1 MIRPGILLYGYSPD
15 HACDGMIDV
24 KPVMEV
30 KSRIGSVKKLPK
42 GTCISYGRTYT
53 LERDSVVAA
62 VPIGYA
68 DGLNRTALQPPG
80 VRFSERSAGTPDR
93 SGLHG
98 YVHDRRHRHPRCEDR

>member
-1 MIRPGILLYGYSPD
+1 
-15 HACDGMIDV
+15 
-24 KPVMEV
+24 MEV

-68 DGLNRTALQPPG
+68 DGLNRLLSNRQEFLLHG
-80 VRFSERSAGTPDR
+80 QAGTPDR

>member
-53 LERDSVVAA
+53 LER
-62 VPIGYA
+62 
-68 DGLNRTALQPPG
+68 TAW
-80 VRFSERSAGTPDR
+80 
-93 SGLHG
+93 
-98 YVHDRRHRHPRCEDR
+98 